1 MGRAVQLLDNY
12 TQKTI
17 CMTPP
22 NIPDMATDELI
33 LGKKKKGKDKI
44 KKDEEE
50 RVEEELTWDGEGG
63 TLVGG
68 ADEIT

>member
-1 MGRAVQLLDNY
+1 MFNDFAILLQAFIGPQLMWA
-12 TQKTI
+12 QTI
-17 CMTPP
+17 SMTPP

-50 RVEEELTWDGEGG
+50 RVEEEKSA
-63 TLVGG
+63 VSCF
-68 ADEIT
+68 